1 MPGHGQSGRF
11 FYHKTT
17 RLVEALH
24 EIALDRDAK
33 RCSERIELFY
43 VNGPLS
49 AGQGPE
55 SDVWTWGQGDFE
67 AERRIWGLD
76 ASINKIMDILAKHGP
91 FDGIIGFSTG
101 ATIAAIITSLLE
113 GNRKAR
119 LDIKQVC
126 RNKTLPLGDTSNS
139 ENMQTR
145 HPPFRFAVCFS
156 GFMLQHPDYRAF
168 YHPKIRTPVMHYI
181 AEYDTMIPEALTR
194 QLATACAQREVQKFK
209 GTHYVPRQREEVVNI
224 SNFILRHLDWP
235 EDDTGYSTCSSNG
248 R

>member
-101 ATIAAIITSLLE
+101 ATVAAIITSLLE

-126 RNKTLPLGDTSNS
+126 RNKNILLGRLLT
-139 ENMQTR
+139 E
-145 HPPFRFAVCFS
+145 
-156 GFMLQHPDYRAF
+156 
-168 YHPKIRTPVMHYI
+168 KICR
-181 AEYDTMIPEALTR
+181 YDTRLSDSQCVLVAS
-194 QLATACAQREVQKFK
+194 CC
-209 GTHYVPRQREEVVNI
+209 GTQTTERSTTPRSEHQ
-224 SNFILRHLDWP
+224 
-235 EDDTGYSTCSSNG
+235 
-248 R
+248 